1 MAAATATAAA
11 LMMAHH
17 HHHHLLR
24 PAFPFL
30 PKLLH
35 HSSSFLLTLPT
46 SFPRRFFC
54 TRSSLTHPHISSSV
68 VDDFQVEAEYE
79 DADPEQPQPQEEET
93 TAAAAAA
100 ITDSIRR
107 TIVVPVAASSSSSL
121 PLPNLSIKEKKE
133 LASYAHSLGKKL
145 KCQQVGKS
153 GITPSVAAAF
163 VENLESNEL
172 LKLKVHNS
180 CPGELADVVKQLEE
194 STGSVAVGQ
203 IGRAVILYRP
213 SLTKLKAAEKKKQ
226 HVQRV
231 RKGFPLKTD
240 KPKVQVMRSS
250 GQGRR

>member
-1 MAAATATAAA
+1 MAAAAATAAA

-35 HSSSFLLTLPT
+35 QSSSFLLTLPT
-46 SFPRRFFC
+46 SFRRRFFC

-79 DADPEQPQPQEEET
+79 DADTEQPQPQEEET

-107 TIVVPVAASSSSSL
+107 TIVVPVAASSSSSSSL

-172 LKLKVHNS
+172 LKVNPLTNLSVMHS
-180 CPGELADVVKQLEE
+180 C
-194 STGSVAVGQ
+194 
-203 IGRAVILYRP
+203 I
-213 SLTKLKAAEKKKQ
+213 
-226 HVQRV
+226 
-231 RKGFPLKTD
+231 
-240 KPKVQVMRSS
+240 
-250 GQGRR
+250 